1 MWRTDELYGA
11 GGDMGKKKFRVRL
24 VRPVFQ
30 YVDVEVEAGE
40 EREALS
46 AALAGAG
53 TFPAMPGAATSHSVL
68 SGKILKS
75 EINIAL
81 HEMKSCN
88 LGRFHWECNFSACP
102 T

>member
-1 MWRTDELYGA
+1 LWRTDELYGA

-40 EREALS
+40 ECEALPVRK
-46 AALAGAG
+46 
-53 TFPAMPGAATSHSVL
+53 TFPTMPGAATSHSVL